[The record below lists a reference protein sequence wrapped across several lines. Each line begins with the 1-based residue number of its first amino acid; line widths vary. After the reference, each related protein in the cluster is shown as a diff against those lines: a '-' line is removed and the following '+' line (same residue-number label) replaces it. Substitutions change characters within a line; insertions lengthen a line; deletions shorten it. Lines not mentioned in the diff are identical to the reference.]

1 VYKMRKAELT
11 ILGWVI
17 VLLLSGG
24 AVYLDEAYGID
35 LMGFSEDEEVK
46 AKPYPEIIITDR

>member
-1 VYKMRKAELT
+1 MRKAELT

-24 AVYLDEAYGID
+24 AVYLDEEYGID
-35 LMGFSEDEEVK
+35 LVGFNDDSNTTEEK
-46 AKPYPEIIITDR
+46 Q